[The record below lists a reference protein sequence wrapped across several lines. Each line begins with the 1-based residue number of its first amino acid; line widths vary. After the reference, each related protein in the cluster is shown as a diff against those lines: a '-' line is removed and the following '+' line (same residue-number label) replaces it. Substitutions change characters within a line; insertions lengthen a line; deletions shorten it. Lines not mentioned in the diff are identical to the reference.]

1 MKLPSRYG
9 MGDDAIQ
16 RPVPDLYLFNDF
28 AVDNRIQYFAC
39 ALCHAPVHRKHK
51 HLRCVAAAGGCIFKT
66 VTATVHTMT
75 DKDRGCI
82 HMLRPPAE
90 AIDGI
95 TIERGREWLTFER
108 SQAAPFCC
116 FLYKA

>member
-1 MKLPSRYG
+1 

-39 ALCHAPVHRKHK
+39 ALAMR
-51 HLRCVAAAGGCIFKT
+51 LCIESINIYVVLQQQVDVFFKT

-95 TIERGREWLTFER
+95 AIEREGEWLTFVKDR
-108 SQAAPFCC
+108 RPLHFVV
-116 FLYKA
+116 FI